1 MYRVSKRPDK
11 GSGFFVVLEAK
22 SVDILHA
29 MKHIVLLGDSIFDNT
44 VYVNGGPDVIKQL
57 RSILPQDWQASLLAV
72 DGSVTTDAIT
82 QIPLVPAS
90 ATHLTVSA
98 GGNDALSRADI
109 LERPVGSVGAAVDQL
124 AALRAEFHQNYRRML
139 NALLA
144 LRLPLALCTVYDPH
158 FPDPLMQRLTTT
170 ALNIFNDCILREAIT
185 HGLPVLDLRLI
196 CTEAEDY
203 ANEIEP
209 GIPGGKKIAAGIL
222 NLVQNH
228 NFSCDRTAVY
238 K

>member
-1 MYRVSKRPDK
+1 
-11 GSGFFVVLEAK
+11 
-22 SVDILHA
+22 
-29 MKHIVLLGDSIFDNT
+29 
-44 VYVNGGPDVIKQL
+44 VIDQ
-57 RSILPQDWQASLLAV
+57 
-72 DGSVTTDAIT
+72 IT
-82 QIPLVPAS
+82 EIPAS
-90 ATHLTVSA
+90 ATHLVVSV
-98 GGNDALSRADI
+98 GGNDGLSRADI
-109 LERPVGSVGAAVDQL
+109 LQRKARSVGDAVDQL
-124 AALRAEFHQNYRRML
+124 AALRAEFCQNYRRML
-139 NALLA
+139 TALLA
-144 LRLPLALCTVYDPH
+144 RKLPLALCTVYDPR

-209 GIPGGKKIAAGIL
+209 GVPGGRKIAEGIL

-228 NFSCDRTAVY
+228 DFSCGRTMVY

>member
-29 MKHIVLLGDSIFDNT
+29 MKHIVLLGDSIFDNA

-72 DGSVTTDAIT
+72 DGSVTTDVIT
-82 QIPLVPAS
+82 QIPLIPAS

-98 GGNDALSRADI
+98 GGNDGLSRADI

-124 AALRAEFHQNYRRML
+124 AALRAEFQIGKERPGLGATLEDGGDFIAKADQSGLDSGAGLTRR
-139 NALLA
+139 
-144 LRLPLALCTVYDPH
+144 RLS
-158 FPDPLMQRLTTT
+158 QT
-170 ALNIFNDCILREAIT
+170 A
-185 HGLPVLDLRLI
+185 
-196 CTEAEDY
+196 
-203 ANEIEP
+203 EP
-209 GIPGGKKIAAGIL
+209 
-222 NLVQNH
+222 
-228 NFSCDRTAVY
+228 
-238 K
+238 